1 MSEVKS
7 QKSEVNARV
16 EYARFSRSI
25 SVQQKSTPSLDF
37 IATPEPNSQQEFL
50 TYPNSIAPRRTPSA
64 SAYAYS
70 KRLPQVSDYGRSLRT
85 HVV

>member
-37 IATPEPNSQQEFL
+37 IATPDPNSQQEFL
-50 TYPNSIAPRRTPSA
+50 TYPNSIATGCTGFRGFLERIS
-64 SAYAYS
+64 
-70 KRLPQVSDYGRSLRT
+70 R
-85 HVV
+85 